1 MYDIVKYGCRLLCD
15 EPPPELVESNELQS
29 IIPPVTVQSVAG
41 WEVIDRLVLVAATE
55 LVPLYAV
62 PPDAVYMVLVLFGL
76 L

>member
-1 MYDIVKYGCRLLCD
+1 MDK
-15 EPPPELVESNELQS
+15 
-29 IIPPVTVQSVAG
+29 
-41 WEVIDRLVLVAATE
+41 LVLVAATE